1 MAEVPGLG
9 LSEVALTGAAGA
21 YAAAP
26 RAYTFLDPQARE
38 DAAAWLRFVH
48 ARVPNLRAAG
58 WEVAFHDDFLYEMRE
73 PDGPVAVEIETG
85 GDNDWFG
92 LSLGIEVDGERLD
105 LQAILPAVLPYLAA
119 EPADAPGPDGAAA
132 PAVDDAAADAA
143 ADAPRSS
150 YVRIGEGRYLA
161 LPTARLTRI
170 AGALRGLFERPD
182 APGAAGTR
190 PVTHLG
196 ELAELETAAQNGD
209 ITVTGG
215 AALRALAAALRD
227 GGGLATTPP
236 PAGLA
241 GVLRDYQQRGLAWL
255 QALARHGFGGV
266 LADDMGLGKT
276 LQALAHVL
284 AEKEQGR
291 LDRPCLLVAPTSV
304 VWTWRNEAR
313 RFAPDLA
320 TLVLHGTDRKTHFEQ
335 IPESDLVITTYALL
349 PREAARLRD
358 QAWHLVICD
367 EAQALKNPDAQ
378 AARVLRQVTRRQ
390 LVCLSG
396 TPVENHLEELW
407 SLTQLAV
414 PGLLGDRKTFR
425 QVYRTPIE
433 KHGDSAR
440 RAALARRLRPFLLRR
455 TKDEVAGELPPRTET
470 IEHVQL
476 TGAQRDLYETVRS
489 AMDKRVR
496 DAIARRGVAQS
507 QIMVMDALLKL
518 RQVCCDPRLLKL
530 DAAQGVSQSA
540 KLERLMSMLADLTAE
555 GRQVLVF
562 SQFSSMLELIGA
574 ALSAAGHAY
583 VSLTGQTRDRETP
596 IQRFQ
601 AGEVAIFLIS
611 LKAGGTGLTLTAADT
626 VIHYDPWWNPAAE
639 AQAADRAHRI
649 GQDKPV
655 FVYRLIAEGTVE
667 DRIVALQARK
677 RDLAALVQDA
687 DGATGPALDA
697 RDIDALLAPVGETAT
712 Q

>member
-1 MAEVPGLG
+1 LQSLAGHGLG
-9 LSEVALTGAAGA
+9 
-21 YAAAP
+21 
-26 RAYTFLDPQARE
+26 
-38 DAAAWLRFVH
+38 
-48 ARVPNLRAAG
+48 
-58 WEVAFHDDFLYEMRE
+58 
-73 PDGPVAVEIETG
+73 
-85 GDNDWFG
+85 
-92 LSLGIEVDGERLD
+92 GI
-105 LQAILPAVLPYLAA
+105 
-119 EPADAPGPDGAAA
+119 
-132 PAVDDAAADAA
+132 
-143 ADAPRSS
+143 
-150 YVRIGEGRYLA
+150 
-161 LPTARLTRI
+161 
-170 AGALRGLFERPD
+170 
-182 APGAAGTR
+182 
-190 PVTHLG
+190 
-196 ELAELETAAQNGD
+196 
-209 ITVTGG
+209 
-215 AALRALAAALRD
+215 
-227 GGGLATTPP
+227 
-236 PAGLA
+236 
-241 GVLRDYQQRGLAWL
+241 
-255 QALARHGFGGV
+255 

-284 AEKEQGR
+284 AEKKQGR

-313 RFAPDLA
+313 RFAPDLE
-320 TLVLHGTDRKTHFEQ
+320 TLVLHGTDRKAHFEE
-335 IPESDLVITTYALL
+335 IPASDLVITTYALL
-349 PREAARLRD
+349 PRDAARLRA

-378 AARVLRQVTRRQ
+378 AAHVLRQMTRRQ

-425 QVYRTPIE
+425 RVYRTPIE
-433 KHGDSAR
+433 KHGDDTR

-455 TKDEVAGELPPRTET
+455 TKDQVAGELPPRTET

-476 TGAQRDLYETVRS
+476 TGAQRDLYETVRT

-496 DAIARRGVAQS
+496 AEIAKHGLARS
-507 QIMVMDALLKL
+507 QIMVLDALLKL
-518 RQVCCDPRLLKL
+518 RQVCCDPRLLKM
-530 DAAQGVSQSA
+530 DAAQGITESA

-562 SQFSSMLELIGA
+562 SQFSSMLDLIA
-574 ALSAAGHAY
+574 QALDAAGHAY

-596 IQRFQ
+596 VRRFQ
-601 AGEVAIFLIS
+601 AGEVPIFLIS

-667 DRIVALQARK
+667 DRIVDMQARK
-677 RDLAALVQDA
+677 RDLASLVQDA
-687 DGATGPALDA
+687 DGMTGPALDA
-697 RDIDALLAPVGETAT
+697 QDIDTLLAPVDAAAEP
-712 Q
+712 